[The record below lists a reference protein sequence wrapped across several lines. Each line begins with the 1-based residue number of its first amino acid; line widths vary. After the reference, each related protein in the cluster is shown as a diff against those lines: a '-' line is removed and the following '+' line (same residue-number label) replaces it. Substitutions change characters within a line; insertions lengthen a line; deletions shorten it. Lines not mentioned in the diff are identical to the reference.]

1 MCIDGHISGSA
12 SQALVL
18 PVWNVF
24 FGLRVDVLFCQAKVN
39 DVDNVLLFIPL
50 PSNEKVF
57 RFYISVNE
65 VFRVHILHSGNL
77 VRKKQ
82 MSAVEITKLLSDDIL
97 AEPVFQSLES
107 RNLKEVFKF
116 VSCK

>member
-24 FGLRVDVLFCQAKVN
+24 FGLGVDVLFSQAKVN

-57 RFYISVNE
+57 RFYISIDE
-65 VFRVHILHSGNL
+65 IFRVHILHSGNL
-77 VRKKQ
+77 VRKKTA
-82 MSAVEITKLLSDDIL
+82 MSTCQ
-97 AEPVFQSLES
+97 QS
-107 RNLKEVFKF
+107 RLKSYSVLTFWL
-116 VSCK
+116 CKSLTVL